1 MGSLQGQVA
10 IITGA
15 GSGIGLA
22 TARLFHREGA
32 NVVLVAR
39 SASGLERARDACAA
53 IDDRPVLT
61 LSLDV
66 RSEADMDRMAAC
78 AVERYGRIDCLIA
91 SAGTIGNVSKE
102 LKLPYALGHLPVE
115 EWDLIIDTNLKG
127 LIYGNRAVLRHMM
140 EQHQGEIVNVGSYP
154 ASLRGSAHA
163 AAYSAS
169 KHAVRGLTQAAAEE
183 VRPFGIRMQTLLPG
197 PTETPM
203 LYGTNAIS
211 RHGALTPDMVA
222 RQILHLVTLPRDTT
236 LGESVLYAV
245 KPGGGVSP

>member
-1 MGSLQGQVA
+1 MGSLHGQVA

-22 TARLFHREGA
+22 TARLFYREGA
-32 NVVLVAR
+32 SVVLVSR
-39 SASGLERARDACAA
+39 STSSLERAKQECAE

-66 RSEADMDRMAAC
+66 RRESDMELMASR
-78 AVERYGRIDCLIA
+78 AVQQFGRIDIFIA

-102 LKLPYALGHLPVE
+102 LKLPYALGQLPLE

-127 LIYGNRAVLRHMM
+127 LIYGNRAVLRQMLL
-140 EQHQGEIVNVGSYP
+140 QHQGEIVNVGSYP
-154 ASLRGSAHA
+154 ASIRGSAHA
-163 AAYSAS
+163 SAYSAT

-183 VRPFGIRMQTLLPG
+183 VRPFGIRMQTLMPG

-211 RHGALTPDMVA
+211 RHGAMTPDMVA
-222 RQILHLVTLPRDTT
+222 RQILHLVTLPRDMT
-236 LGESVLYAV
+236 LSETVLYA
-245 KPGGGVSP
+245 KPVGVSP

>member
-1 MGSLQGQVA
+1 MGNLQGQVA

-15 GSGIGLA
+15 GSGIGMA
-22 TARLFHREGA
+22 TACLLHREGA
-32 NVVLVAR
+32 SVVLVAR
-39 SASGLERARDACAA
+39 SPSSLERTRQECTC
-53 IDDRPVLT
+53 IDDHPVLA

-66 RSEADMDRMAAC
+66 RRESDMDLMATRTM
-78 AVERYGRIDCLIA
+78 EQFGHIDIFVA

-102 LKLPYALGHLPVE
+102 LKLPYALGHLPLE

-127 LIYGNRAVLRHMM
+127 LIYGNRAVLRQMM
-140 EQHQGEIVNVGSYP
+140 LQHHGEVVNVGSYP

-163 AAYSAS
+163 AAYSAT

-183 VRPFGIRMQTLLPG
+183 VRPFGIRMQTLMPG

-211 RHGALTPDMVA
+211 RHGAMTPDMVA
-222 RQILHLVTLPRDTT
+222 RQILHLVTLPRDMTMA
-236 LGESVLYAV
+236 ESVIYAV
-245 KPGGGVSP
+245 TPQNRVSP

>member
-1 MGSLQGQVA
+1 MPLLSGQIA

-32 NVVLVAR
+32 SVVLVAR
-39 SASGLERARDACAA
+39 SPASLEKARAQLDGAA
-53 IDDRPVLT
+53 PVLA
-61 LSLDV
+61 LALDV
-66 RSEADMDRMAAC
+66 RKADDMEQMAEQTVEAF
-78 AVERYGRIDCLIA
+78 GRIDVFVA
-91 SAGTIGNVSKE
+91 NAGTIGNVSKE
-102 LKLPYALGHLPVE
+102 LKLPYALAHLPLE

-127 LIYGNRAVLRHMM
+127 LIHGNRAVLRRMM
-140 EQHQGEIVNVGSYP
+140 AQAGGEVVNVGSYP

-163 AAYSAS
+163 AAYSAT
-169 KHAVRGLTQAAAEE
+169 KHAVRGLTQAASEE
-183 VRPFGIRMQTLLPG
+183 MRPFGIRMQTLMPG

-203 LYGTNAIS
+203 LYGTNAIA

-236 LGESVLYAV
+236 LAESVLYAV
-245 KPGGGVSP
+245 RPANPV